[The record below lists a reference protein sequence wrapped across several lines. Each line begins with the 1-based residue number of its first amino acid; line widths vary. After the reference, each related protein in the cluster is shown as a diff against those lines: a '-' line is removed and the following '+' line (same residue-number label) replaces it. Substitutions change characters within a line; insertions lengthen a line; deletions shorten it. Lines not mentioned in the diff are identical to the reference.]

1 MRTSINPTNSAQKYL
16 VGQHPDRPVLFFDPA
31 KLRESYERFAKGF
44 PGLVTFAVKANDS
57 LEVLEN
63 LVMAGMNAF
72 DVASPAEMER
82 VRSASPDAVLHYNNP
97 IRSRAE
103 IRSAVKFGVASWSI
117 DCLSEL
123 NKLIEGG
130 ATGEISVR
138 LRLPVKGAAYD
149 FGEKFGA
156 DPDNAVELLRE
167 VSRAG
172 FQPAMTFH
180 PGTQC
185 SDPSAWERYIE
196 ECGNIAVRAGVELAR
211 LNVGGGYAAHRTGDA
226 PDVEAIFEA
235 IDRTVTKVFGD
246 RAPALIC
253 EPGRALVAESYQLSV
268 RVKAIKDGGLLYLN
282 DGIYGGMAE
291 WRDIGEMDR
300 LTVIADTGEVITG
313 ECQDFVI
320 YGPTCDSLDRVPNR
334 ISLPAEID
342 EEDYILFDGMG
353 AYSSATTTAFN
364 GYGDLL
370 RVTLG

>member
-1 MRTSINPTNSAQKYL
+1 MKNSINPTNSARKYL
-16 VGQHPDRPVLFFDPA
+16 VSVHPDRPVLFFDPA
-31 KLRESYERFAKGF
+31 ALRASYDRFAKGF

-57 LEVLEN
+57 FEVLEN

-72 DVASPAEMER
+72 DVASPAEMSR
-82 VRSASPDAVLHYNNP
+82 VRTASPDAVLHYNNP

-103 IRSAVKFGVASWSI
+103 IRQGVEFGVASWSV

-156 DPDNAVELLRE
+156 DPDHAVELLRE

-196 ECGNIAVRAGVELAR
+196 ECGNIAVRAGVALKR

-226 PDVEAIFEA
+226 PSIEPIFEA
-235 IDRTVTKVFGD
+235 IDRTVRKVFGD
-246 RAPALIC
+246 RVPELIC

-268 RVKAIKDGGLLYLN
+268 RVKAIKEGGLLYLN

-300 LTVIADTGEVITG
+300 MTVISDSGHTITG
-313 ECQDFVI
+313 KNREFVI
-320 YGPTCDSLDRVPNR
+320 YGPTCDSLDKVPNR
-334 ISLPAEID
+334 ISLPEKID

>member
-1 MRTSINPTNSAQKYL
+1 MKTSTNPAISAQKYL
-16 VGQHPDRPVLFFDPA
+16 VGQHPDRPVLFFDPIA
-31 KLRESYERFAKGF
+31 LCASYERFAKGF

-57 LEVLEN
+57 FEVLEN
-63 LVMAGMNAF
+63 LVVAGMNAF

-97 IRSRAE
+97 IRSRSE
-103 IRSAVKFGVASWSI
+103 IRRGVEYGVASWSV
-117 DCLSEL
+117 DCVSEL

-130 ATGEISVR
+130 ATGEVSVR

-156 DPDNAVELLRE
+156 DPDHAVELLRE
-167 VSRAG
+167 VARAG
-172 FQPAMTFH
+172 FRPAMTFH

-185 SDPSAWERYIE
+185 SDPTAWERYIE
-196 ECGNIAVRAGVELAR
+196 ECGNIAVRAGIQLER

-226 PDVEAIFEA
+226 PDVEAIFTA
-235 IDRTVTKVFGD
+235 IEKTICAVFGD
-246 RAPALIC
+246 NAPALIC

-282 DGIYGGMAE
+282 DGIYGGMTE
-291 WRDIGEMDR
+291 FRDLGELDR
-300 LTVIADTGEVITG
+300 LTVISGDGKTISGPKRE
-313 ECQDFVI
+313 FVV

-334 ISLPAEID
+334 ISLPEQIE
-342 EEDYILFDGMG
+342 EEDYILFAGMG